1 MLLPENRK
9 YIIDFFTL
17 TPDAPERLKK
27 ALAKWLKEMAE
38 EEAEL
43 EAGHSPRKQ

>member
-1 MLLPENRK
+1 MRLPENQK
-9 YIIDFFTL
+9 YISGFLSL